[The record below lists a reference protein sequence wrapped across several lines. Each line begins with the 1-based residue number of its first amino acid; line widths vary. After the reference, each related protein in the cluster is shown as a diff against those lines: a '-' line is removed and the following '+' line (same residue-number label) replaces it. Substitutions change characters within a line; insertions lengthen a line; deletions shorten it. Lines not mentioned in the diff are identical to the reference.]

1 MLLSDP
7 IVSRRVSLH
16 PGVRRVS
23 RPMSHDLPHTR
34 YALRLCLLYAHC
46 KYSTKSYM
54 LLYYHLI
61 GRLSVT

>member
-7 IVSRRVSLH
+7 IVSRPRRRVSLH

-46 KYSTKSYM
+46 KY
-54 LLYYHLI
+54 
-61 GRLSVT
+61 LS